1 MSKRR
6 PSGGE
11 SFAPYP
17 YGPIGSAERLAASG
31 EPSEFDWPEPP
42 EYSGK
47 TPPMNPSIQVAT
59 DHRY

>member
-6 PSGGE
+6 PSGAE

-17 YGPIGSAERLAASG
+17 YGPIGSAERLVASG
-31 EPSEFDWPEPP
+31 ESSEFDWSEPDN
-42 EYSGK
+42 YSAK
-47 TPPMNPSIQVAT
+47 SPPMTPSIQVAT

>member
-1 MSKRR
+1 MRRRR
-6 PSGGE
+6 PSGAE

-17 YGPIGSAERLAASG
+17 YGPIGSAERLAASD
-31 EPSEFDWPEPP
+31 EPSEFDWPGPP

-47 TPPMNPSIQVAT
+47 TPEMNPSTQVAT